1 MTPQTNHASAMT
13 LRPNHASAELQPRRA
28 RSRAQKR
35 EWKSEHIPA
44 DDPFARF
51 AAMAQRILVKR
62 VIAANRTHWRKYN
75 ERENR
80 KRDARE
86 LAHQLSQQP
95 APQPAQQKD
104 ATR

>member
-1 MTPQTNHASAMT
+1 MTPQANHASAV
-13 LRPNHASAELQPRRA
+13 RAPRRA
-28 RSRAQKR
+28 RPRAEKR

-80 KRDARE
+80 KREARE
-86 LAHQLSQQP
+86 LSQQLSQQP
-95 APQPAQQKD
+95 PQQSAQPKD